1 MKFSSSIKSVVL
13 CLLMGNNFAVSAQNT
28 DSLKY
33 HKILMISY
41 YPDYYLSDAERDI
54 MKSTSKSQEE
64 YQRYFRY
71 SLDRKLSA
79 ELESVLPT
87 ISLLQDTSN
96 DAVKDLYSYYKKTN
110 YNYADPIGI
119 KKDKKKANKSSKE
132 EVKEEENQYTTQVYV
147 KTTADQKFMNAQLAD
162 SVFLSNLCIKYKA
175 DLIVSVNQM
184 EIVTNYNTC
193 IDIANRIYQRDVV
206 IHYSIMNAKG
216 KVLIGN
222 LAKSSFPSNSN
233 LDTEIAERTFPQISK
248 VIATEVGA
256 LKR

>member
-1 MKFSSSIKSVVL
+1 
-13 CLLMGNNFAVSAQNT
+13 
-28 DSLKY
+28 
-33 HKILMISY
+33 
-41 YPDYYLSDAERDI
+41 

-71 SLDRKLSA
+71 SLDRKLSG

-87 ISLLQDTSN
+87 ISLLQDTTN
-96 DAVKDLYSYYKKTN
+96 DAVKDLYSYYKKAN
-110 YNYADPIGI
+110 YNYSNPIGI
-119 KKDKKKANKSSKE
+119 KKDKKKAKKSSKE
-132 EVKEEENQYTTQVYV
+132 ESTEEENQH
-147 KTTADQKFMNAQLAD
+147 TAQEYDKSNANQKFMNAQLAD
-162 SVFLSNLCIKYKA
+162 SVFLTNLCTKYKA

-193 IDIANRIYQRDVV
+193 IDIANRIYQRDVI
-206 IHYSIMNAKG
+206 IHYTIMNAKG

-248 VIATEVGA
+248 VIATEVGT
-256 LKR
+256 LRK

>member
-1 MKFSSSIKSVVL
+1 MKFLSSIKSSVL
-13 CLLMGNNFAVSAQNT
+13 CLLMVSNFAVSAQNA

-71 SLDRKLSA
+71 SLDRKLSG

-96 DAVKDLYSYYKKTN
+96 DAVKDLYSYYKKAN

-119 KKDKKKANKSSKE
+119 KKDKKKAKKGSKE
-132 EVKEEENQYTTQVYV
+132 ESTEDVNQH
-147 KTTADQKFMNAQLAD
+147 TAEQYEKANANQKFMNAQLAD
-162 SVFLSNLCIKYKA
+162 SIFLTNLCKKYKA

-193 IDIANRIYQRDVV
+193 IDIANRIYQRDVL
-206 IHYSIMNAKG
+206 IHYTIMNAKG

-222 LAKSSFPSNSN
+222 CAKSSFPSNSN

-248 VIATEVGA
+248 VIATEVGG
-256 LKR
+256 LRK

>member
-1 MKFSSSIKSVVL
+1 MKFLSSIKWSLL
-13 CLLMGNNFAVSAQNT
+13 CLLMGINLTVSAQNA

-71 SLDRKLSA
+71 SLDRKLSG

-119 KKDKKKANKSSKE
+119 KKDKKKAKKASNKQST
-132 EVKEEENQYTTQVYV
+132 EEENQH
-147 KTTADQKFMNAQLAD
+147 TAQQYDKANENQKFMNAQLAD
-162 SVFLSNLCIKYKA
+162 SVFLSKLCLKYKA

-206 IHYSIMNAKG
+206 IHYTIMNAKG
-216 KVLIGN
+216 KILVGN
-222 LAKSSFPSNSN
+222 VAKSSFPSNSN

-256 LKR
+256 LKK